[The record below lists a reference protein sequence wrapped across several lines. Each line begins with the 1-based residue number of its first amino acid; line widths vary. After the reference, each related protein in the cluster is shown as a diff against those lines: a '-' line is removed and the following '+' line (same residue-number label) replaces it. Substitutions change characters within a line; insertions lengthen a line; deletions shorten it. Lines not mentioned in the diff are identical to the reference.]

1 MELLKSAISQ
11 LLDCVKFW
19 EEGYGYCRFTVL
31 AIRTDQEARIVTA
44 QLAIRIA
51 APLEPPVVYE
61 TDLLVAGHFDFPVG
75 ISEAKRILSELQSGI
90 VEIRD
95 RKFRFPMGDSPGAIF
110 EPLHPFGL
118 ADGRRLSTIRVYG
131 ISRASFFN
139 RTRLDWHLKSAEMPM
154 DGVTDV
160 AASLG
165 IPIPQGDSCQFE
177 AVAVNVIEFEGNSFL
192 KGTSADIRIIM
203 LPALDKEKVR
213 VGYKVML
220 QGKVLVR
227 ESKAGAELQWGVKGE
242 MTTAALSLEVPAG
255 AVVQAFAS
263 YNGGAQQQYWLL
275 DPNALPN
282 ARRTAYAVIDKKL
295 EALRETL
302 LDNVD
307 VKGKPARAFE
317 DGVLILLHILGFS
330 AISPGR
336 IPSLS
341 DGADCLVCSPSRDF
355 AIIECTVGT
364 PDNKDKLGKLFAR
377 AQKTRAAL
385 DQAGFQ
391 HLKLIPVIV
400 SARGR
405 AEIPATEFE
414 KAQRLRIAVVC
425 REELEQALQ
434 RSMFGEAAEQI
445 YREAEDATTGSL
457 QLELPNVEAASKA
470 APG

>member
-1 MELLKSAISQ
+1 MELLRAAISQ
-11 LLDCVKFW
+11 LLDCVKPW
-19 EEGYGYCRFTVL
+19 EDGYGYCRFAVL
-31 AIRTDQEARIVTA
+31 AIRVGEEVRIVTA
-44 QLAIRIA
+44 QLAIRIG
-51 APLEPPVVYE
+51 APLEPPIVYE
-61 TDLLVAGHFDFPVG
+61 TDQLVAGHFDFPVG
-75 ISEAKRILSELQSGI
+75 ISEAERILVELQSG
-90 VEIRD
+90 VLEIGHH
-95 RKFRFPMGDSPGAIF
+95 KFRFPMGDSPGANF
-110 EPLHPFGL
+110 EPLHPFGM
-118 ADGRRLSTIRVYG
+118 ADGRRLSTLRVYG
-131 ISRASFFN
+131 TSRASFFD
-139 RTRLDWHLKSAEMPM
+139 RTRLDWHLKSAKTPM
-154 DGVTDV
+154 DGVTDL

-177 AVAVNVIEFEGNSFL
+177 AVALNVIEFEGISSL
-192 KGTSADIRIIM
+192 KGTSADIGIVM
-203 LPALDKEKVR
+203 LPALHREKVR
-213 VGYKVML
+213 LGYKVMQ
-220 QGKVLVR
+220 QGKVLAR
-227 ESKAGAELQWGVKGE
+227 ESKDGVELQWGIKGDLAK
-242 MTTAALSLEVPAG
+242 AALSIKVPAG

-263 YNGGAQQQYWLL
+263 YNDGCQQQYWLL

-282 ARRTAYAVIDKKL
+282 ARRTAYAAIDKQL

-317 DGVLILLHILGFS
+317 DGVLILMHILGFS
-330 AISPGR
+330 AIGPGR

-355 AIIECTVGT
+355 ALVECTVGT

-377 AQKTRAAL
+377 AQKIRAAL

-405 AEIPATEFE
+405 AEIPATELE

-425 REELEQALQ
+425 REELERALQ

-445 YREAEDATTGSL
+445 YREAEDAASGSV
-457 QLELPNVEAASKA
+457 QLELPTVGATKESSS
-470 APG
+470 